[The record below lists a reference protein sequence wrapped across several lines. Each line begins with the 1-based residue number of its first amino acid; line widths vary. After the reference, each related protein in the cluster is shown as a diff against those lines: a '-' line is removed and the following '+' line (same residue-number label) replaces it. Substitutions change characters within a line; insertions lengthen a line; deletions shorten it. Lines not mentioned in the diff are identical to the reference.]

1 VTTPQLADVPKGFAA
16 PGPASQAVFRRALE
30 ALSRPGRCLA
40 LQPSETG
47 ALSPP
52 AGVSLAMGA
61 LMLTLLDRET
71 TLWLSPAFDRP
82 LLRAWLAFH
91 TGVQLAGQ
99 AAQARFIAARA
110 AELDEDLWDRLGR
123 GTDEMPQHGAT
134 LLLEVDALRA
144 GAGLELSGPGIPRA
158 QTLQVDGVS
167 TAVWA
172 RRREEQAR
180 YPLGVD
186 LLLCCGLTLAGLP
199 RSTRIQHRG

>member
-1 VTTPQLADVPKGFAA
+1 VTTNLLADVPTGFTS

-47 ALSPP
+47 ILSPP

-71 TLWLSPAFDRP
+71 SLWLAPAFDQP

-91 TGVQLAGQ
+91 TGVQLAEGP
-99 AAQARFIAARA
+99 AQARFVAARA
-110 AELDEDLWDRLGR
+110 AELDTALWDRLGR
-123 GTDEMPQHGAT
+123 GSDEMPQHGTT
-134 LLLEVDALRA
+134 LLLEVDALRV
-144 GAGLELSGPGIPRA
+144 GAGLELSGPGIPHT
-158 QTLQVDGVS
+158 QSLQVEGVS
-167 TAVWA
+167 ASIWT

-186 LLLCCGLTLAGLP
+186 LLLCCGSTLAGLP
-199 RSTRIQHRG
+199 RSTRIVQQG

>member
-1 VTTPQLADVPKGFAA
+1 VTTPQLADVPTGFAT

-47 ALSPP
+47 TLSPP

-71 TLWLSPAFDRP
+71 SLWLSPAFDQP

-91 TGVQLAGQ
+91 TGVQLVEQ

-110 AELDEDLWDRLGR
+110 AELDEVLWGQLGR

-144 GAGLELSGPGIPRA
+144 GAGLELSGPGIP
-158 QTLQVDGVS
+158 QTQSLQVDGVS
-167 TAVWA
+167 TALWA

-186 LLLCCGLTLAGLP
+186 LLLCCGHTLAGLP
-199 RSTRIQHRG
+199 RSTRIQQRG